1 MIAAGKG
8 NMQVVEK
15 FISAGANLDAVMS
28 NGSTALIYAVGKGFV
43 DVAKKLVR
51 AGASMNLKD
60 NEGWGL
66 KDFARLSGV
75 DLSELRK

>member
-43 DVAKKLVR
+43 DVAKK
-51 AGASMNLKD
+51 ACACWSFYESKG
-60 NEGWGL
+60 
-66 KDFARLSGV
+66 
-75 DLSELRK
+75 

>member
-1 MIAAGKG
+1 ML
-8 NMQVVEK
+8 Q
-15 FISAGANLDAVMS
+15 
-28 NGSTALIYAVGKGFV
+28 
-43 DVAKKLVR
+43 KKLVR